1 MENFIFYAVG
11 ACRILCSK
19 YCGFYDSILNKSGKS
34 AMDVKQSKNLALE
47 IFKTVSTTNPEKISW
62 HRILCIN
69 TFGKILKYISI
80 KYISMYAIESL
91 KKLGSFIWNS
101 LSNQIKNETEYTSI
115 MEFNEKVVW

>member
-1 MENFIFYAVG
+1 
-11 ACRILCSK
+11 
-19 YCGFYDSILNKSGKS
+19 
-34 AMDVKQSKNLALE
+34 MDVKQSKNLALE

-91 KKLGSFIWNS
+91 KKLGFFIWNS